1 MEELLIEGGS
11 LCIWGEWFGRPYD
24 NFHAVKS
31 VRWENDVIEI
41 NFSAGESLHISN
53 PVKIVNEEKQLIIE
67 DASKI
72 LFTWYYYGREQTYE
86 NLYIRQYIK
95 NADGNI
101 MRAVGKHRDVHEN
114 GGIIFIPKD
123 KNAILIG

>member
-1 MEELLIEGGS
+1 M
-11 LCIWGEWFGRPYD
+11 
-24 NFHAVKS
+24 
-31 VRWENDVIEI
+31 
-41 NFSAGESLHISN
+41 
-53 PVKIVNEEKQLIIE
+53 IE

-101 MRAVGKHRDVHEN
+101 MRAVEKHRDVHEN
-114 GGIIFIPKD
+114 DGIIYIPKD
-123 KNAILIG
+123 KNAIFIGR